1 MFHLTNKKKASIWYL
16 ASIGVL
22 LLALTATLLCIP
34 TGSVENKPLPTSS
47 TEASTAPSYA
57 TGSQSTNTVSTALT
71 TVTTTVVH
79 TASTTYSASFSTSK
93 NTSAAATSSATSSSS
108 ADPRCVEVLQDPTFQ
123 NGFRAL
129 GLSVSDGGMER
140 KTVFNPL
147 NTNKRQYWDLASWN
161 SRYAFGDVQY
171 TTQQDL
177 GNGVYKY
184 INPTKEFTV
193 DTKNAVLTF
202 TGIATACYDEHRTG
216 SEPWLHL
223 TIGQS
228 SRTADTRIAELERLD
243 ITLSNRLLA
252 FEDHMGDAFKINNH
266 TAQFSLNL
274 MVRNIDTASPD
285 YNQFIWLCIHLFD
298 NRWEWCEPG
307 TMLDVGTQSLM
318 VFTGNRVLYKENKQN
333 NCWKNGRINASLDAK
348 WSHFSWDALPTIC
361 NALIKAQK
369 DGYLLHTSL
378 EQLAVTGLNIGWEIP
393 GTYNATMQI
402 KDFSILATKKG
413 D

>member
-34 TGSVENKPLPTSS
+34 TASVENKPLPTSS
-47 TEASTAPSYA
+47 TEASAASSVTTS
-57 TGSQSTNTVSTALT
+57 SQSTNTVSTALT
-71 TVTTTVVH
+71 TVTTTDVR
-79 TASTTYSASFSTSK
+79 TTSTTGNTSHSTSK
-93 NTSAAATSSATSSSS
+93 NTFVTTTGNTTSLSS

-129 GLSVSDGGMER
+129 GLSVSDGGMAG

-147 NTNKRQYWDLASWN
+147 STNKRQYWDLASWN
-161 SRYAFGDVQY
+161 SRYAFGDSRY
-171 TTQQDL
+171 TTYHEL
-177 GNGVYKY
+177 GNGVFKY
-184 INPTKEFTV
+184 ANPTKEFTV

-223 TIGQS
+223 TIGQN

-252 FEDHMGDAFKINNH
+252 FEDHMGDAFSINKH

-274 MVRNIDTASPD
+274 MVRNIDTTSPD

-298 NRWEWCEPG
+298 NRWEWCESG

-318 VFTGNRVLYKENKQN
+318 VFTGNRVLYKDNNRN
-333 NCWKNGRINASLDAK
+333 NCWKNGRINASPDAK
-348 WSHFSWDALPTIC
+348 WSYFSWDALPTIC
-361 NALIKAQK
+361 NALVKAQK

-378 EQLAVTGLNIGWEIP
+378 DQMAITGLNIGWEIP

-413 D
+413 E